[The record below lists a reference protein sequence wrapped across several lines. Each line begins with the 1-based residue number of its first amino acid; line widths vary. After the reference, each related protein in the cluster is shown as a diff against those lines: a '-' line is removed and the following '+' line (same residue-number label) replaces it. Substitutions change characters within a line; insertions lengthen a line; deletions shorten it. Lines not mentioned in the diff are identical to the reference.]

1 MKLSALAD
9 IRQGMVMAGSGV
21 GARPGDWELHV
32 VESADIVDDHLDLS
46 ELRSVRVQRDVR
58 SEAHLLNPYD
68 ILVTARSHA
77 VKVALVPRDVRRTV
91 AGPTLLVVRASA
103 PWSGLAHFLWY
114 YLSSTIGRGQVVAR
128 LTATTL
134 PTLSVRE
141 LSELPVRVP
150 PPDQLDRMA
159 DLIVAAEWSRA
170 ASLEAVR
177 VRHDVVRDAIIA
189 RAVAEEEA

>member
-91 AGPTLLVVRASA
+91 AGPHATCRPRLRPVAGTGTLPLVLLVVDHRARPGGREAHSHYTADAVGPRAQRTAGACAA
-103 PWSGLAHFLWY
+103 P
-114 YLSSTIGRGQVVAR
+114 
-128 LTATTL
+128 
-134 PTLSVRE
+134 
-141 LSELPVRVP
+141 
-150 PPDQLDRMA
+150 
-159 DLIVAAEWSRA
+159 
-170 ASLEAVR
+170 
-177 VRHDVVRDAIIA
+177 
-189 RAVAEEEA
+189 